1 MITYRT
7 LPTNVNNYPALI
19 VGDRLQ
25 KAINYL
31 HNTNA
36 PFGTRGT
43 KMADLEAVRV
53 EAITLWE
60 LLWNDFGGIDNAEA
74 DRLRQEIRDTYEN
87 AVIRLRAKRGQTTRA

>member
-7 LPTNVNNYPALI
+7 LPANVNNFPALI

-25 KAINYL
+25 KALNYL

-74 DRLRQEIRDTYEN
+74 ARLCKEIRDTYEN

>member
-74 DRLRQEIRDTYEN
+74 ARLRQEIRDTYEN

>member
-7 LPTNVNNYPALI
+7 LPANVNNFPALI

-25 KAINYL
+25 KALNYL

-43 KMADLEAVRV
+43 KMADLDAARV
-53 EAITLWE
+53 EATL
-60 LLWNDFGGIDNAEA
+60 LCMILWKDFGGIENAEA